1 MALCAWQGIW
11 QRLIHLWWNER
22 LTENPLISIVD
33 DDDLF
38 RMAIEKLVKSLGLAA
53 RTFSSA
59 ESYLQSS
66 WVKTTRCLIADIQM
80 PNMSGLELQEHLSRL
95 GLDIPVIFVTAYP
108 DEAVRTRAMNAGAVC
123 FLHKPI
129 DLQGRRLA
137 DCLQDA
143 LSRTGRPPAG
153 A

>member
-1 MALCAWQGIW
+1 M
-11 QRLIHLWWNER
+11 
-22 LTENPLISIVD
+22 TEVPLISIVD

-38 RMAIEKLVKSLGLAA
+38 RTAIEKLVKSLGLAT

-66 WVKTTRCLIADIQM
+66 WLTATRCLIADIQM
-80 PNMSGLELQEHLSRL
+80 PNMNGFELQEHLSHL
-95 GLDIPVIFVTAYP
+95 GFDIPIIFITAYP
-108 DEAVRTRAMNAGAVC
+108 DDATRMRAMNAGAVC

-143 LSRTGRPPAG
+143 LSRTARPSSSA
-153 A
+153 